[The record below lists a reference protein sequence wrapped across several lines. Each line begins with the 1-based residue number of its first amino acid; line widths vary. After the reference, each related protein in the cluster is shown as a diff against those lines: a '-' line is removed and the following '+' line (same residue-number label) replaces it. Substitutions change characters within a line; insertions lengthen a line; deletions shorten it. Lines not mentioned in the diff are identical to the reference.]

1 MTTLSYKARKGNTL
15 DVLPELYAYITRNE
29 VTEPQYLCGFKVQP
43 REFTNLVEWLASQ
56 TGQCHGKVIF
66 HIVLAFDPI
75 KDADKTPERV
85 YDVGRKVGYELGQ
98 FCELRFIGV
107 MDLHLDTTPAH
118 IHYLFSNIDYKT
130 GRRFSPNKR
139 DLADIKKYVN
149 YVLIENGFSPIKL
162 FESHHRE
169 LWE

>member
-43 REFTNLVEWLASQ
+43 REFTNLVAWLASQ

-75 KDADKTPERV
+75 KDADKTPEQV

>member
-75 KDADKTPERV
+75 KDADKTPEQV

-118 IHYLFSNIDYKT
+118 IHYLFANIDYKT

-162 FESHHRE
+162 FESHHQE

>member
-75 KDADKTPERV
+75 KDADKTPEQV

>member
-1 MTTLSYKARKGNTL
+1 MTTLSYKTRKGNIL
-15 DVLPELYAYITRNE
+15 DVLPELYAYVTRNE
-29 VTEPQYLCGFKVQP
+29 VTAPQYLYGFKVQP

-66 HIVLAFDPI
+66 HIVLAFDPL
-75 KDADKTPERV
+75 KDADKTPEQV

>member
-75 KDADKTPERV
+75 KDADKPPEQV

-139 DLADIKKYVN
+139 DLADIKN
-149 YVLIENGFSPIKL
+149 M
-162 FESHHRE
+162 
-169 LWE
+169 

>member
-1 MTTLSYKARKGNTL
+1 MTTLSYKTRKGNIL
-15 DVLPELYAYITRNE
+15 DVLPELYAYVTRNE
-29 VTEPQYLCGFKVQP
+29 VTAPQYLYGFKVQP
-43 REFTNLVEWLASQ
+43 REFANLVEWLASQ

-66 HIVLAFDPI
+66 HIILAFDPI
-75 KDADKTPERV
+75 KDADKTPEQV

>member
-75 KDADKTPERV
+75 KDADKTPEQV

-130 GRRFSPNKR
+130 GRRFSPTKR

>member
-15 DVLPELYAYITRNE
+15 DVLSELYAYITRNE

-43 REFTNLVEWLASQ
+43 REFANLVEWLASQ

-75 KDADKTPERV
+75 KDADKTPEQV

>member
-75 KDADKTPERV
+75 KDADKTPEQV

-139 DLADIKKYVN
+139 DLADIKKYLN

>member
-75 KDADKTPERV
+75 KDADKTPEQV

-107 MDLHLDTTPAH
+107 MDLHLDTIPAH

>member
-43 REFTNLVEWLASQ
+43 REFTNLVEWLTSQ

-75 KDADKTPERV
+75 KDADKTPEQV

-149 YVLIENGFSPIKL
+149 YVLIENSFSPIKL

>member
-29 VTEPQYLCGFKVQP
+29 ATEPQYLCGFKVQP

-75 KDADKTPERV
+75 KDADKTPEQV

>member
-75 KDADKTPERV
+75 KDADKTPEQV

-139 DLADIKKYVN
+139 NLADIKKYVN

>member
-75 KDADKTPERV
+75 KDADKTPEQV
-85 YDVGRKVGYELGQ
+85 YDVVRKVGYELGQ

>member
-1 MTTLSYKARKGNTL
+1 MTTLSYKTRKGNIL

-29 VTEPQYLCGFKVQP
+29 VTDPQYLYGFKVQP

-66 HIVLAFDPI
+66 HIILAFDPI
-75 KDADKTPERV
+75 KDADKTPEQV

>member
-1 MTTLSYKARKGNTL
+1 MTTLSYKTRKGNIL
-15 DVLPELYAYITRNE
+15 DVLPELYAYVTRNE

-43 REFTNLVEWLASQ
+43 QEFTNLVEWLASQ

-75 KDADKTPERV
+75 KDADKTPEQV

>member
-75 KDADKTPERV
+75 KDADKTPEQV

-98 FCELRFIGV
+98 FCEWRFIGV

>member
-1 MTTLSYKARKGNTL
+1 MTTLSYKARKGNPL

-75 KDADKTPERV
+75 KDADKTPEQV

>member
-1 MTTLSYKARKGNTL
+1 MTTLSYKTRKGNIL
-15 DVLPELYAYITRNE
+15 DVLPGLYAYITRNE

-75 KDADKTPERV
+75 KDADKTPEQV

>member
-75 KDADKTPERV
+75 KDADKTPEQV

-98 FCELRFIGV
+98 FCGLRFIGV